1 MKLKFYCRKKRLKM
15 RNPADAKLEKLLQN
29 AVPYLRKRLQK
40 EIRKEVYREIYE
52 RLNRAREEDAK
63 AIVKKIAPFLIDP
76 SHNAKKVIESVREQM
91 KVTENAMRGI
101 EDRVS
106 RSKKMPIAGP
116 EIGQAVKYVREENAN
131 YQGLL
136 QKQRSAERQ
145 ERLGKLRLFKS
156 AFGLTNRELAEV
168 VGVSERTIFNWLSGE
183 VSLNRLAREKID
195 KLSRVHEKAAKEFK
209 PEALRRWLFV
219 QSKVLGDSAHDLL
232 VKGEYEKVLA
242 DIEALREGVHV

>member
-1 MKLKFYCRKKRLKM
+1 M

-29 AVPYLRKRLQK
+29 AVPYLRERLHK
-40 EIRKEVYREIYE
+40 EIRKEVYKEIYE
-52 RLNRAREEDAK
+52 TLNRTGEVGAK
-63 AIVKKIAPFLIDP
+63 AIVKKIAPFIIDP

-91 KVTENAMRGI
+91 KVTENAIRGI
-101 EDRVS
+101 EDHVS
-106 RSKKMPIAGP
+106 RSKKISRAGP
-116 EIGQAVKYVREENAN
+116 EIGQTVKYVREESPN
-131 YQGLL
+131 YLGLL
-136 QKQRSAERQ
+136 QKQRSSERQ
-145 ERLGKLRLFKS
+145 ERVGRLRLFKI

-168 VGVSERTIFNWLSGE
+168 VGVSERTIFNWLRGE

-209 PEALRRWLFV
+209 PEALRRWLFA
-219 QSKVLGDSAHDLL
+219 QSEVLGNSAHDLL